1 MWNTSTT
8 STKAPGPRRS
18 SPSALLKIADK
29 DRAKVIDALGKRLE
43 VESQGPIRYD
53 LALALLG
60 FGKDAKP
67 ALPGLLHCA
76 ADPSCFEVRRICLA
90 GVVAAGQ
97 TDNGPD
103 PRATHAL
110 INALIDER
118 ASAVRL
124 QGVMGLA
131 QMGKS
136 ADPALLAHEVA
147 VVRTMM
153 KDRDK
158 TVVIWAH
165 LSMMALDKLDDDDVK
180 YLTEFAKPGE
190 LDRYRLQAIAA
201 LGMVGGKERKVIPT
215 LVDFLS
221 EKQSPVIVA
230 AACRALA
237 GIGDPGE
244 KAEAALI
251 AVCKDDKL
259 DEQVRFQAI
268 YALASISSKSKSA
281 IPALIELLADKD
293 PNVIMTAI
301 QALGSLEEPGAPAEQ
316 AITNLTRNMDVAESV
331 RKYAE
336 KVLELMAKP
345 KGK

>member
-1 MWNTSTT
+1 
-8 STKAPGPRRS
+8 
-18 SPSALLKIADK
+18 
-29 DRAKVIDALGKRLE
+29 
-43 VESQGPIRYD
+43 
-53 LALALLG
+53 
-60 FGKDAKP
+60 
-67 ALPGLLHCA
+67 
-76 ADPSCFEVRRICLA
+76 
-90 GVVAAGQ
+90 
-97 TDNGPD
+97 
-103 PRATHAL
+103 
-110 INALIDER
+110 
-118 ASAVRL
+118 
-124 QGVMGLA
+124 
-131 QMGKS
+131 
-136 ADPALLAHEVA
+136 
-147 VVRTMM
+147 
-153 KDRDK
+153 
-158 TVVIWAH
+158 
-165 LSMMALDKLDDDDVK
+165 MMALDKLDDDDVK

-301 QALGSLEEPGAPAEQ
+301 QALGSLEEPGGAGRTGHHEPDPQHGRGGVGSQVRRESPGIDGETQGEVNGRRAARRQPAGE
-316 AITNLTRNMDVAESV
+316 ASPA
-331 RKYAE
+331 
-336 KVLELMAKP
+336 
-345 KGK
+345 G